1 MLDTTA
7 TELQARATWTHGH
20 GMHMHM
26 FAYLLTCLLARVL
39 ASHDVTPPL
48 LTLTC
53 TLVYSPLPQVVESIF
68 KLQDGTLTLTP
79 NPNPT
84 SGGRV
89 DLQAAGRPRGGR
101 GRGHAQCAHR
111 PARLSSRELA

>member
-1 MLDTTA
+1 
-7 TELQARATWTHGH
+7 
-20 GMHMHM
+20 MHMHM

-68 KLQDGTLTLTP
+68 KLQDGREA
-79 NPNPT
+79 
-84 SGGRV
+84 GV
-89 DLQAAGRPRGGR
+89 AADMRN
-101 GRGHAQCAHR
+101 ALIDQ
-111 PARLSSRELA
+111 LA